1 MKNVFAAT
9 LISASL
15 AASAQNWVSSDG
27 TPWRA
32 TSGDCWRNSFWTP
45 ENASKGCDG
54 AVVVAPAPQPAPTP
68 VAQPAPAPMPAPAPI
83 AQPTPAPKP
92 APAPAP
98 VAQPTPAPAPVVVAP
113 VAQPTPAP
121 KPQPKVLKLDANTLF
136 DSGKSNLKPAG
147 KEAINGMVDELKQ
160 TNLKEVVV
168 YGHSDSTGSK
178 QANLRLSQRRA
189 QSVVDYLVAM
199 GIPSS
204 VIRAEGK
211 GIAEPVATNKTAA
224 GRAQNRRVEISV
236 TAVAPAK

>member
-1 MKNVFAAT
+1 
-9 LISASL
+9 
-15 AASAQNWVSSDG
+15 
-27 TPWRA
+27 
-32 TSGDCWRNSFWTP
+32 
-45 ENASKGCDG
+45 
-54 AVVVAPAPQPAPTP
+54 VVT
-68 VAQPAPAPMPAPAPI
+68 
-83 AQPTPAPKP
+83 
-92 APAPAP
+92 AP
-98 VAQPTPAPAPVVVAP
+98 VAQPTP
-113 VAQPTPAP
+113 TP